1 MAEVEP
7 GGEPAPAVGVWVVAV
22 LRVAGQLTPHEGG
35 ERPPGFRAPEAASFL
50 LRLLAP
56 AIEAE
61 YERSTGRL
69 LRYRGVSNLAGP
81 DGETLQVD
89 IRYRELSS

>member
-1 MAEVEP
+1 M
-7 GGEPAPAVGVWVVAV
+7 
-22 LRVAGQLTPHEGG
+22 PHEGG
-35 ERPPGFRAPEAASFL
+35 ERPPGFRAPEPASFL